1 MRTIKIDNRDL
12 SYTIDTYGMF
22 TGESVHEMEANHY
35 RDEYN
40 LTDDE
45 WRDLDFDYDMAA
57 ITKALA
63 LESINIIW
71 GEIPADIITNI
82 DLIDTDSPRFY
93 NYATDHYTADWTLD
107 DAAMLEYI
115 REHRDEFAKFAAD
128 EWPDLHAYDLDADDC
143 IEAGDLIVAMIDYYT
158 REHLDADS
166 YNMAMFERE
175 TEVYMEHM
183 TLAPESQA
191 LIDERAA
198 AREAATTPLAD
209 ADTITGRGV

>member
-12 SYTIDTYGMF
+12 AYTIDTYGMF
-22 TGESVHEMEANHY
+22 TGESVHEMEAEHY
-35 RDEYN
+35 RDEYD

-71 GEIPADIITNI
+71 GEIPADIITDI
-82 DLIDTDSPRFY
+82 DLIETDSPRFY
-93 NYATDHYTADWTLD
+93 NYTTDHYTADWTLD
-107 DAAMLEYI
+107 DAALLEYI
-115 REHRDEFAKFAAD
+115 REHRDEFERFIDEAWSSVSEVYEAD
-128 EWPDLHAYDLDADDC
+128 SETRL
-143 IEAGDLIVAMIDYYT
+143 VAMIDYYT
-158 REHLDADS
+158 QQHLDVDS
-166 YNMAMFERE
+166 YNMAMWERE

>member
-22 TGESVHEMEANHY
+22 TGESVHEMEAEHY
-35 RDEYN
+35 RDEYD

-71 GEIPADIITNI
+71 GEMPADIITNI

-93 NYATDHYTADWTLD
+93 NYTTDHYTANWTLD
-107 DAAMLEYI
+107 DAALLEYI
-115 REHRDEFAKFAAD
+115 REHRDGWHKFAAD
-128 EWPDLHAYDLDADDC
+128 EWNHLRIFNIDDDKCFDIYDENDPDND
-143 IEAGDLIVAMIDYYT
+143 DLIVAMIDYYT
-158 REHLDADS
+158 REHLDRES
-166 YNMAMFERE
+166 YEMAMFERE

-191 LIDERAA
+191 LIDERDA
-198 AREAATTPLAD
+198 AREAATT
-209 ADTITGRGV
+209 GR